1 MNRIDLVAE
10 ILLSALSRTSV
21 GDGESERPT
30 DPEQADGSE
39 SDDSECLMKRAS

>member
-10 ILLSALSRTSV
+10 ILLSALSRTSRNE
-21 GDGESERPT
+21 GENERPIE
-30 DPEQADGSE
+30 PEQADGSE

>member
-10 ILLSALSRTSV
+10 ILLSALSRTSK
-21 GDGESERPT
+21 DDESERPA
-30 DPEQADGSE
+30 DPEQVNGSE